1 VLVIIRSVCGG
12 ESRNSSETESSS
24 IRTHTGGA
32 DLTIKES
39 SNDFNITQIKENS
52 NDLDVTQK
60 YKHLWVQCE
69 NCYGFNYKII
79 LKSKMDICEQC
90 GFHLKK

>member
-1 VLVIIRSVCGG
+1 MVVKPRVPVYEPTRG
-12 ESRNSSETESSS
+12 R
-24 IRTHTGGA
+24 

-39 SNDFNITQIKENS
+39 S

-69 NCYGFNYKII
+69 NCYGLNYKNF
-79 LKSKMDICEQC
+79 LKSKMNICEQC
-90 GFHLKK
+90 GFHLKMSSSGRI